1 MLVVIRIFRILLLL
15 AILVLPLKVTA
26 VSFSPVAGEREEKT
40 AQGIKEKGDIVC
52 LFQSGTADVRKTIA
66 VGDILPVYRETKS
79 HEVVEVGKIR
89 VISYIGADY
98 IKGEVLEGELKAG
111 DIAKKGD
118 VAGLIISLDDK
129 CK

>member
-15 AILVLPLKVTA
+15 AILVLPLKVIA
-26 VSFSPVAGEREEKT
+26 VAFSPIAGEREEKT

-66 VGDILPVYRETKS
+66 VGDILSVYRETKS
-79 HEVVEVGKIR
+79 HEIVEVGKIK
-89 VISYIGADY
+89 VITYIGADY

>member
-1 MLVVIRIFRILLLL
+1 MLVVIRISAILLML
-15 AILVLPLKVTA
+15 ATLILPLKTNA
-26 VSFSPVAGEREEKT
+26 VGFSPIAGEREEKT

-52 LFQSGTADVRKTIA
+52 LFQSGTVDVRKTIN
-66 VGDILPVYRETKS
+66 VGDVLSVYRETKS
-79 HEVVEVGKIR
+79 HELVEVGKIK
-89 VISYIGADY
+89 VLTYVGADY

-111 DIAKKGD
+111 DIAQKNN